1 MPETLRGS
9 MKWKR
14 WIEGGR
20 YFLQM
25 SKIFNIRT
33 EAGKNVQRVTCL
45 LCIRGMVSVTHLP
58 QVLCCKLLGD
68 GFALLALSTLQER
81 SAACETSV
89 RG

>member
-25 SKIFNIRT
+25 SKISNVRT
-33 EAGKNVQRVTCL
+33 EAGVQRVTYL
-45 LCIRGMVSVTHLP
+45 LCIRGVVSGTHLP

-68 GFALLALSTLQER
+68 GFAPLALSTLQEW
-81 SAACETSV
+81 SPACETSV